1 MDFRTTID
9 IPEYAF
15 RIGHEQQGLL
25 VGSCFA
31 ASMGERLTEMKM
43 PVTVN
48 PFGVVYN
55 PMSVIHTLET
65 IENGKSVD
73 ANHLTEHN
81 NLWFSFSHHG
91 SFASPDPAEAMARI
105 NQSIVTGQKALR
117 KADYLVLTLGT
128 AWVYELL
135 ESGEIVNNCHK
146 LPAKTFRRR
155 RLSVEEI
162 VSAFECLFGKPLY
175 RDKKIILTVSPIRH
189 LKDGLAENQ
198 LSKATLLVAVHWL
211 VEQFDNVHY
220 FPAYEILMDD
230 LRDYRFYER
239 DMVHPSAVAVDYI
252 WERFSGAI
260 ISTDSQKLFK
270 RIEKIRNARAHRPF
284 NPDTAQHRAF
294 KNALLAEVIELRGQY
309 PALDFS
315 EEFNY
320 FSE

>member
-31 ASMGERLTEMKM
+31 ASVGERLAGMKM

-55 PMSVIHTLET
+55 PISVIHTLKTLEKGER
-65 IENGKSVD
+65 IHAD
-73 ANHLTEHN
+73 QLTEHN
-81 NLWFSFSHHG
+81 GLWFSFSHHG
-91 SFASPDPAEAMARI
+91 SFASPDKTEALAHI
-105 NQSIVTGQKALR
+105 NNSIVSGQKALQN
-117 KADYLVLTLGT
+117 ADYLVLTLGT

-135 ESGEIVNNCHK
+135 ETGGIVNNCHK

-162 VSAFECLFGKPLY
+162 VDGFKQLFDTPLY
-175 RDKKIILTVSPIRH
+175 QDKKIILTVSPIRH

-198 LSKATLLVAVHWL
+198 LSKATLLVAVHRL
-211 VEQFDNVHY
+211 VEQFENMHY
-220 FPAYEILMDD
+220 FPSYEILMDD

-252 WERFSGAI
+252 WEQFSDALI
-260 ISTDSQKLFK
+260 DKDSRKLFK
-270 RIEKIRNARAHRPF
+270 RIEKINNARAHRPF
-284 NPDTAQHRAF
+284 NPNTAQHQAF
-294 KNALLAEVIELRGQY
+294 KNAMLAEIIELRGQY